1 MLQQNP
7 NVAVWQTADEYLGA
21 AEILLDY
28 NRLRPAAILAALS
41 LELCL
46 KCFLARRI
54 APWTATTS
62 RGHSLVSLF
71 NEISLDDRK
80 ALLQTSTTLDSS
92 IDFEKNI
99 ERFDRHFENGRYL
112 HEPDALNP
120 IGSDI
125 TYFARH
131 VHSAI
136 HEIAKQRNV

>member
-54 APWTATTS
+54 APWTATSS

-80 ALLQTSTTLDSS
+80 ALLKHQQPSTLRLISKKTSRDL
-92 IDFEKNI
+92 
-99 ERFDRHFENGRYL
+99 
-112 HEPDALNP
+112 
-120 IGSDI
+120 IGISRMAVI
-125 TYFARH
+125 ST
-131 VHSAI
+131 S
-136 HEIAKQRNV
+136 QMLLTQ